1 MTHNHRH
8 HRHELAAINHDL
20 DELEALVL
28 LAELEQDVVALE
40 IAAGRNIAGATR
52 PLSRIEWDAGVRFG
66 VIDERTKSLADR
78 ALAAT
83 DRLAEQTAAAME
95 ADLANATSVADVQAL
110 TAAWAS
116 PLAAGLPTGISRG
129 DIDQVAGSVED
140 VLAEAWDAGAAD
152 VRAEYEYQ
160 GATGLP
166 DTGPAMPSATLLSL
180 AGAALAVVT
189 HRVTRMLGAASG
201 AARESG
207 AITAP
212 EVAREAVQ
220 AAQTVSVAGTLD
232 LARQGVHQATA
243 AARVAQIGDPGMPAY
258 KEIYASETLDGNTC
272 EQCAAVAGTRY
283 LSLDGGL
290 VDYRGSEGGGF
301 RWCLGGLRCRGVLV
315 GVLASES
322 DPTLQTPGDVPP
334 PTNGPSGPNTPSGP
348 GGGGTPPR
356 PPRTGRFDGDPTG
369 PPRRPSYSDLDIDG
383 LIDADTSRLVDYE
396 IDIARWQAAAT
407 DVQLRSVR
415 PRAEAFPYSEGFATP
430 DVVDVASRRTFEYAS
445 SSSAKTIR
453 VTVRDKRKQSANLI
467 LLVEA
472 PQSPLKGAM
481 GSELR
486 KAAARYS
493 TQYDSLTLLWRQPGG
508 PIEQL
513 PWRP

>member
-1 MTHNHRH
+1 MTHHEHRPDPH
-8 HRHELAAINHDL
+8 ADRDL
-20 DELEALVL
+20 DELEVWVL
-28 LAELEQDVVALE
+28 LAELERDVIALE
-40 IAAGRNIAGATR
+40 ADAGRNVPGATR
-52 PLSRIEWDAGVRFG
+52 PLTRAEWDAGIRFG
-66 VIDERTKSLADR
+66 VIDERTQLLAGR

-83 DRLAEQTAAAME
+83 DRLAEQTATAME
-95 ADLANATSVADVQAL
+95 AALADAGSPDDVRAL

-116 PLAAGLPTGISRG
+116 PLATGLPEGLTPAGIEQAAR
-129 DIDQVAGSVED
+129 DVEA
-140 VLAEAWDAGAAD
+140 VLAQAWDAGAGD

-166 DTGPAMPSATLLSL
+166 DTGPAMPPPVLLSL
-180 AGAALAVVT
+180 AGAAAAVVT
-189 HRVTRMLGAASG
+189 HRVTRALGAAADAARASG
-201 AARESG
+201 AP
-207 AITAP
+207 TASV
-212 EVAREAVQ
+212 VAREAVQ
-220 AAQTVSVAGTLD
+220 AARDVSVAGTRD
-232 LARQGVHQATA
+232 LARQGVHQATS
-243 AARVAQIGDPGMPAY
+243 AARSAQATVPGMPAI
-258 KEIYASETLDGNTC
+258 KEIYASELLDGNTC
-272 EQCAAVAGTRY
+272 DPCGAIDGVRY
-283 LSLDGGL
+283 VSIDEAR
-290 VDYRGSEGGGF
+290 VDYREAGGF
-301 RWCLGGLRCRGVLV
+301 RQCEGGLRCRGTLV
-315 GVLASES
+315 FVHASES
-322 DPTLQTPGDVPP
+322 EPTLQTPGDVPP
-334 PTNGPSGPNTPSGP
+334 PTNGPSGPNAPSGP

-369 PPRRPSYSDLDIDG
+369 PPRRPSYSDLDVDG